1 MARTRSIHPHAA
13 RMLARLAYRIAT
25 EISPRLAWKAGRLW
39 VYGGAQ
45 AIAAWKRRV
54 RRGELFPPFLLISLT
69 SACNLRCHGCWIT
82 PGNRAQ
88 SLNPEEVDAVIVGAK
103 RHHCR
108 FFILL
113 GGEPLVYPH
122 LWDIPARHSDC
133 YFQVITNGTF
143 LTDEAADRV
152 RALGNVSPLVSLD
165 GWEEQNDQRRGRG
178 VFAAAMEGIERLRKR
193 KVLFGVATTVT
204 AGNLA
209 EVAHDDYVRQL
220 VRCGAMYLWYYIYRP
235 VGADPS
241 PQLALDARQLIEFRA
256 RLLDL
261 RRRHPIVLIDTYWD
275 AEGRA
280 VCPAALG
287 MGYQI
292 GPTGGVEP
300 CPPLSFACETIRD
313 HGADLYR
320 SINGSRY
327 LRSFQEF
334 VKARTRGCVIL
345 ERPAELAEFL
355 RGFSARDTSGRDA
368 LTELASS
375 PSRPSHHLPGAEM
388 PEDFW
393 IYRMLKRQ
401 MFFGMGAYG

>member
-1 MARTRSIHPHAA
+1 
-13 RMLARLAYRIAT
+13 MLARLAYRLAT
-25 EISPRLAWKAGRLW
+25 EISPRLAWKAAWLW
-39 VYGGAQ
+39 VYPGMQ
-45 AIAAWKRRV
+45 AVTAWKQRV
-54 RRGELFPPFLLISLT
+54 RRGELFPPFLLLSLT
-69 SACNLRCHGCWIT
+69 NACNLRCRGCWVAG
-82 PGNRAQ
+82 GNHPQ
-88 SLNPEEVDAVIVGAK
+88 SLSLEEVDQVIAAGK
-103 RHHCR
+103 RHRCR

-122 LWDIPARHSDC
+122 LWEVPARHADC

-143 LTDEAADRV
+143 LTDEAV
-152 RALGNVSPLVSLD
+152 EQIRALGNVSPLVSLD
-165 GWEEQNDQRRGRG
+165 GWQEHNDQRRGAG
-178 VFAAAMEGIERLRKR
+178 VFAAAMEGLRRLRKR

-204 AGNLA
+204 ASNLP
-209 EVAHDDYVRQL
+209 EVAGDAYVNHL
-220 VRCGAMYLWYYIYRP
+220 VACGAMYLWYYIYRP
-235 VGADPS
+235 VGADPA
-241 PQLALDARQLIEFRA
+241 PELALDSPRLIEFRA

-320 SINGSRY
+320 TINESRF
-327 LRSFQEF
+327 LRGFQEF
-334 VKARTRGCVIL
+334 VGSRTRGCVIL
-345 ERPAELAEFL
+345 ERPAELAQFL
-355 RGFSARDTSGRDA
+355 RDCSARDTSGRDA
-368 LTELASS
+368 LAELAAAA
-375 PSRPSHHLPGAEM
+375 PHPSHHLPGAEM

-393 IYRMLKRQ
+393 FYRMLKRRL
-401 MFFGMGAYG
+401 FFGMGAYG

>member
-1 MARTRSIHPHAA
+1 
-13 RMLARLAYRIAT
+13 MLARLAYRLAT
-25 EISPRLAWKAGRLW
+25 EVSARLAWKAARLW
-39 VYGGAQ
+39 VYPGAQ
-45 AIAAWKRRV
+45 ALAAWKQRA
-54 RRGELFPPFLLISLT
+54 RRGELFPPFLLLSLT
-69 SACNLRCHGCWIT
+69 SACNLRCHGCWVAAGS
-82 PGNRAQ
+82 PPQ
-88 SLNPEEVDAVIVGAK
+88 SLGQEEVDAIIAAGK

-122 LWDIPARHSDC
+122 LWDIPARHADC
-133 YFQVITNGTF
+133 YFQVITNGTY
-143 LTDEAADRV
+143 LTEEVADRI

-165 GWEEQNDQRRGRG
+165 GWEQENDQRRGPG
-178 VFAAAMEGIERLRKR
+178 VFAAAMEGIDRLRKR

-204 AGNLA
+204 AANLA
-209 EVAHDDYVRQL
+209 EVAHDDYVKHM
-220 VRCGAMYLWYYIYRP
+220 VRCGAIYLWYYIYRP
-235 VGADPS
+235 VGSDPS
-241 PQLALDARQLIEFRA
+241 PQLALDSRQMIEFRA

-275 AEGRA
+275 GEGRA

-313 HGADLYR
+313 HGADVYQV
-320 SINGSRY
+320 INSSRY
-327 LRSFQEF
+327 LRGFQDF
-334 VKARTRGCVIL
+334 VRSRTRGCVIL
-345 ERPAELAEFL
+345 ERPVELAEFL
-355 RGFSARDTSGRDA
+355 RRWSARDTSGRDA
-368 LTELASS
+368 LAELAAS

-393 IYRMLKRQ
+393 FYRMLKRR
-401 MFFGMGAYG
+401 MFFGLGAYG

>member
-1 MARTRSIHPHAA
+1 
-13 RMLARLAYRIAT
+13 MLARLAYRIVT
-25 EISPRLAWKAGRLW
+25 EVSPRLAWKAARLW
-39 VYGGAQ
+39 VYPTAQ
-45 AIAAWKRRV
+45 ALTAWKRRV

-69 SACNLRCHGCWIT
+69 SACNLRCHGCWVAE
-82 PGNRAQ
+82 GNPPR
-88 SLNPEEVDAVIVGAK
+88 SLGLEEVDAVIAAGK
-103 RHHCR
+103 RHQCR

-113 GGEPLVYPH
+113 GGEPLVYAP
-122 LWDIPARHSDC
+122 LWEIPARHADC

-143 LTDEAADRV
+143 LSDEAAERIA
-152 RALGNVSPLVSLD
+152 ALGNVSPLVSLD
-165 GWEEQNDQRRGRG
+165 GWEEQNDRRRGPG
-178 VFAAAMEGIERLRKR
+178 VFAAAMEGIRRLRKR

-204 AGNLA
+204 AANLA
-209 EVAHDDYVRQL
+209 EVAHDAYVQHL

-261 RRRHPIVLIDTYWD
+261 RRRHPLLLIDTYWD
-275 AEGRA
+275 AEGQA

-300 CPPLSFACETIRD
+300 CPPLSFACETIREQGSD
-313 HGADLYR
+313 VYQL
-320 SINGSRY
+320 INGSRY
-327 LRSFQEF
+327 VRAFQDF
-334 VKARTRGCVIL
+334 VNSRTRGCVIL
-345 ERPAELAEFL
+345 ERPAELAGFL
-355 RGFSARDTSGRDA
+355 RRWSARDTSGRDA
-368 LTELASS
+368 LAELASS
-375 PSRPSHHLPGAEM
+375 PARPSHHLPGAEM

-393 IYRMLKRQ
+393 FYRMLKRR